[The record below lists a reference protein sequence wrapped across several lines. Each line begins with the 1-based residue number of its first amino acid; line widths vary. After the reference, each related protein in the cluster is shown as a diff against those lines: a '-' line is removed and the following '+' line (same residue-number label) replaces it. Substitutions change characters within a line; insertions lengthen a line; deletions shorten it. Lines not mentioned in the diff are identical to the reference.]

1 MKFIFLPPFEIFGR
15 PLSSL
20 HTQPSPAQWL
30 PPSALI
36 EYFKFDEADSW
47 DHSPLGLR
55 LAITVINV
63 PRYRQCI
70 FSLQPAAMI
79 NGTIASL
86 TGILGS
92 RNKFQDSGR
101 SEVNITSTL
110 HLFCLFSVLRIHI
123 LYFVSADFFK
133 GITFEHIMFHSS
145 INDIQIIVIILL
157 PSVLRPLVFKYQQRL
172 FEKSK

>member
-1 MKFIFLPPFEIFGR
+1 MAALKFIFLPPFEIFGR

-20 HTQPSPAQWL
+20 HTQPSPAQRL
-30 PPSALI
+30 PSSALI

-47 DHSPLGLR
+47 DHLPRGLR

-86 TGILGS
+86 TGLLGS

-101 SEVNITSTL
+101 SEEQSWSMLQALSICSVYIPYSVSIFCILFQQISLRAL
-110 HLFCLFSVLRIHI
+110 HLNILCFIHR
-123 LYFVSADFFK
+123 SMTFK
-133 GITFEHIMFHSS
+133 
-145 INDIQIIVIILL
+145 
-157 PSVLRPLVFKYQQRL
+157 
-172 FEKSK
+172 